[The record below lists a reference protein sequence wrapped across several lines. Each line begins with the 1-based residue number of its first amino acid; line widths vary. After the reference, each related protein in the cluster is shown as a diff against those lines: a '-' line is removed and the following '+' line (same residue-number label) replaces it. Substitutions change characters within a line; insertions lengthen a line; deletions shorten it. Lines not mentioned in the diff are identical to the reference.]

1 MPKILIWFPGSD
13 YEKVESARKLLPSE
27 YTYNSK
33 LGFISLNTTLNPGQ
47 VLAVAYQYQV
57 IGDTTVYQVGEFANQ
72 GINAPECLIVKLLRS
87 SALNTHIPL
96 WNLMMKN
103 VYSLSAYQVQNQNF
117 ILNVLYSGNK
127 NGVPTAYISEGRIS
141 GSPLLRVLGFD
152 NLDQQMN
159 PPPDGLFDFIDNAAT
174 QGGTIQA
181 SNGRIFFPEL
191 EPFGQDLRDSIYD
204 PKDPQGSLDLANKYC
219 FDSLYTVTPTT
230 AKQYTDKNKFI
241 LEGSFK
247 STVGS
252 EISLN
257 ALNVPQG
264 SVKVTAGGVPLT
276 ENVDYTVDY
285 TLGRVRIINEG
296 ILNSGTPIN
305 ISLESNQMYNI
316 QTKRLMGAHIDYKI
330 NKDFIIGGTILN
342 LNEQPL
348 TQKVNYGDEPLSN
361 TMWGL
366 SLTYRT
372 DSRLITRLVN
382 MLPFIHTKAV
392 SKIAVDAEFAQF
404 IPGHSKAIGSAGT
417 SYIDDFEGA
426 SSIIDLTNTGTWF
439 MASTPQFQTLPGM
452 FPEAAPGT
460 GLAYGFNRAKLSWYI
475 IDPLFY
481 DKNQNLVPPNIGNS
495 ELSNN
500 YVRQVWQTEVFPNEQ
515 PLNGVPVNQ
524 AVLNLAYYPSER
536 GPI

>member
-1 MPKILIWFPGSD
+1 MSLPFMDLGENDPYNKLRFQGYYGKTNPSNKSNNLIQVIMPHPSDSVNVRNINKVSSYLAQNFNLVSGVD

-191 EPFGQDLRDSIYD
+191 EPFG
-204 PKDPQGSLDLANKYC
+204 A
-219 FDSLYTVTPTT
+219 
-230 AKQYTDKNKFI
+230 
-241 LEGSFK
+241 
-247 STVGS
+247 GS
-252 EISLN
+252 E
-257 ALNVPQG
+257 
-264 SVKVTAGGVPLT
+264 
-276 ENVDYTVDY
+276 
-285 TLGRVRIINEG
+285 
-296 ILNSGTPIN
+296 
-305 ISLESNQMYNI
+305 
-316 QTKRLMGAHIDYKI
+316 
-330 NKDFIIGGTILN
+330 
-342 LNEQPL
+342 
-348 TQKVNYGDEPLSN
+348 
-361 TMWGL
+361 
-366 SLTYRT
+366 
-372 DSRLITRLVN
+372 
-382 MLPFIHTKAV
+382 
-392 SKIAVDAEFAQF
+392 
-404 IPGHSKAIGSAGT
+404 
-417 SYIDDFEGA
+417 
-426 SSIIDLTNTGTWF
+426 
-439 MASTPQFQTLPGM
+439 
-452 FPEAAPGT
+452 
-460 GLAYGFNRAKLSWYI
+460 GFHL
-475 IDPLFY
+475 
-481 DKNQNLVPPNIGNS
+481 
-495 ELSNN
+495 
-500 YVRQVWQTEVFPNEQ
+500 
-515 PLNGVPVNQ
+515 
-524 AVLNLAYYPSER
+524 
-536 GPI
+536 